1 MVVSTS
7 YKSTTANG
15 MTFTDDDKRAAAER
29 EVKWRK
35 RVYPRRVADRRMT
48 QEQADREIAIMEA
61 IAEDYRARSELP
73 L

>member
-1 MVVSTS
+1 
-7 YKSTTANG
+7 